1 MHMTTYDIDT
11 IQTMIDKDLSIS
23 RKLLE
28 LLKQETPSIQN
39 KDYDSVKKILLDKAP
54 LLDQLK
60 KHADIRKQWLLSLYK
75 VADENH
81 WKDFLSSFNNN
92 DIEKQWKEVNSNI
105 EECKTIN
112 ESNGILISRGQKTY
126 SQLLTMLRGGVQD
139 AELYTAKGQ
148 KKGARMYNSV
158 AKA

>member
-1 MHMTTYDIDT
+1 MTTYDIDT